1 MMKYLFVFG
10 LSLLIFSG
18 CAPQKKYYWGGYEN
32 DLYNFY
38 KSPQTPEDQ
47 ASYMAQLSTLM
58 ENAQESK
65 GLVPPG
71 IYAEYGY
78 ALFKTGKYPEA
89 NVYFEKEK
97 SAWPES
103 KPLMERLI
111 ANVHVLMNK
120 KTPLSEK

>member
-1 MMKYLFVFG
+1 MMKYLLFFG

-18 CAPQKKYYWGGYEN
+18 CGPQKKYYWGEYEN
-32 DLYNFY
+32 DLYNYY

-47 ASYMAQLSTLM
+47 NSYMMQLSTLIA
-58 ENAQESK
+58 NAQASK

-78 ALFKTGKYPEA
+78 ALFKTSKYPGAIE
-89 NVYFEKEK
+89 NFEKEK

-111 ANVHVLMNK
+111 TNVHVLMNK
-120 KTPLSEK
+120 KIPLSEK